1 MTRARLQVADIG
13 EKIGKIL
20 PFRLKFLYFQSYLNV
35 VALISISSGRGSP
48 PPKLHMDS
56 DSSSDLSN
64 DSWEEETLSKFDM
77 LDGNDTSLP
86 RFNHLESLKSMNST
100 SSQPNSFIKKSITQN
115 VREISLNKETS
126 PQRPKRRVSKLKY
139 CRFKNLFRTP
149 RSNKLESFDLW
160 LGTVQKTKVSR
171 RMIFMRQSR

>member
-149 RSNKLESFDLW
+149 RSNKLESFDL
-160 LGTVQKTKVSR
+160 
-171 RMIFMRQSR
+171 